1 MMDRVILHCDLNS
14 FYASVELL
22 EHPELCNRPVAVC
35 GDPESRHGIILAKNE
50 PAKKYKVQT
59 AETIWQARRKCPD
72 LVLLPAHHWKYRAYS
87 GKVNRIYERY
97 TDLVEPFS
105 IDESWLDVTGTLHLF
120 GGNGK
125 ALADEIR
132 RVVREELGLTLSVGV
147 SFNKVFA
154 KMGSDYKKPDATT
167 LITRENFQQLLWPL
181 PVTDLLFVGKAAANV
196 LNGYGIRTIGD
207 LARFD
212 RDSLGRILG
221 KGGYTLHD
229 YATGREHAPV
239 LPARE
244 MPGPKSVGNGLTYPR
259 NLTGWEELRTALSEL
274 ADEVAARL
282 RKHGLK
288 ATTLQLTIRDPSFK
302 DICRQK
308 RLSAPTYVS
317 RDLTQAE
324 LDAGLVAE
332 TIAYDAVAVIVDEA
346 AGVTELTLEQIAQI
360 YAGEITN
367 WSQVNGNDLD
377 IRPIVREA
385 GSGTRDC
392 FNEALE
398 GVYTPATDYDT
409 IMAGYDSANSNGTMA
424 NSVSN
429 FTGAIGYVGLSYLSG
444 LGDGVVEIAVNGVKA
459 SVETTLDGSY
469 DITRSLILVT
479 NGEPD
484 ADEKA
489 LLDYMLSEAGQA
501 LVEEEGYVPVI

>member
-1 MMDRVILHCDLNS
+1 MDNKVLAGIVVVIIVI
-14 FYASVELL
+14 A
-22 EHPELCNRPVAVC
+22 A
-35 GDPESRHGIILAKNE
+35 
-50 PAKKYKVQT
+50 
-59 AETIWQARRKCPD
+59 
-72 LVLLPAHHWKYRAYS
+72 
-87 GKVNRIYERY
+87 
-97 TDLVEPFS
+97 
-105 IDESWLDVTGTLHLF
+105 
-120 GGNGK
+120 
-125 ALADEIR
+125 
-132 RVVREELGLTLSVGV
+132 VGV
-147 SFNKVFA
+147 YFGTQGGDDEGDKSTLVIT
-154 KMGSDYKKPDATT
+154 GSTT
-167 LITRENFQQLLWPL
+167 VNPIMML
-181 PVTDLLFVGKAAANV
+181 VA
-196 LNGYGIRTIGD
+196 
-207 LARFD
+207 
-212 RDSLGRILG
+212 
-221 KGGYTLHD
+221 
-229 YATGREHAPV
+229 
-239 LPARE
+239 
-244 MPGPKSVGNGLTYPR
+244 
-259 NLTGWEELRTALSEL
+259 EEYDGA
-274 ADEVAARL
+274 
-282 RKHGLK
+282 
-288 ATTLQLTIRDPSFK
+288 TLQISASGSGQGASDCINGTN
-302 DICRQK
+302 DIGM
-308 RLSAPTYVS
+308 LS

-332 TIAYDAVAVIVDEA
+332 TIAYDAVAGIVDEA